1 VKIIDWGLGTKV
13 INGELGR
20 KCGTP
25 EYVAPEVFT
34 GKYNEKCDMWSVG
47 VILYIM
53 LLGEMPFKGKTV
65 QDTVK
70 LVTEGS
76 LPCTSKNWVNI
87 S

>member
-1 VKIIDWGLGTKV
+1 
-13 INGELGR
+13 
-20 KCGTP
+20 
-25 EYVAPEVFT
+25 
-34 GKYNEKCDMWSVG
+34 MWSVG